1 MITILLEKI
10 KALLTELKTNI
21 ENIKPSIDYST
32 NETEIGTWINNKKI
46 YRKTIY
52 ATSTNEIDLSSLHID
67 EFIGFDYGGS
77 IYKGSNNVYYPIT
90 FYQSSS
96 ARCTIFYEYGRS
108 KLNFA
113 AGTNPSTSFIYITI
127 IYTKKEV

>member
-21 ENIKPSIDYST
+21 ENIKPTIVYST
-32 NETEIGTWINNKKI
+32 NETEIGKWIDGKKL

-52 ATSTNEIDLSSLHID
+52 ATSTDDIDLTSLHID
-67 EFIGFDYGGS
+67 KFIGFDYGGS
-77 IYKGSNNVYYPIT
+77 IYKGSNNAYYPIT

-96 ARCTIFYEYGRS
+96 AKCTIYYQDGVHLL
-108 KLNFA
+108 KFA

-127 IYTKKEV
+127 LYTKTED